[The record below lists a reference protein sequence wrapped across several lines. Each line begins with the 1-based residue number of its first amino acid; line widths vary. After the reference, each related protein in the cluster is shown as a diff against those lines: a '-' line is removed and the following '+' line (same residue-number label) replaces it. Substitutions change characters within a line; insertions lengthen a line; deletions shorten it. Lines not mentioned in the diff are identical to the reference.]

1 MNLYFVVNMQYQD
14 ADTRQLQKLKRLSVK
29 LSEPNLMLYSFVTL
43 KFELVNMNLPNYCL
57 P

>member
-14 ADTRQLQKLKRLSVK
+14 AGTRQLQKLKRLSVK